1 MTREQTNLLSRA
13 RESVAAARLL
23 QQAGHHGFAAS
34 RAYYSM
40 FYIAEAFL
48 LGKGLSFSR
57 HSAVHAAFGQ
67 HFTKAGTVPVK
78 YQSYLVGG
86 MEVRH
91 AGDYDD
97 VDSVSAEE
105 ALTQINRAQE
115 FLDLAGKTLQ

>member
-1 MTREQTNLLSRA
+1 
-13 RESVAAARLL
+13 
-23 QQAGHHGFAAS
+23 
-34 RAYYSM
+34 
-40 FYIAEAFL
+40 
-48 LGKGLSFSR
+48 
-57 HSAVHAAFGQ
+57 
-67 HFTKAGTVPVK
+67 
-78 YQSYLVGG
+78 